1 MQGQR
6 FGRLGCGLL
15 AVTVLG
21 CGPLGMPE
29 EGPSTEASGVAE
41 VQSALTQ
48 VTSFGTN
55 PGNLRMWTHVPAS
68 MPANAPLVVALHG
81 CTQSAAAYAATGWT
95 ALADPLKFYVVYP
108 EQVSGNNSTSCFNW
122 FEPGDTARGQ
132 GEALSI
138 KQMVDHMKATYSID
152 PGRVFVTGLS
162 AGGAM
167 THVMAATYPD
177 VFAGAA
183 VMAGIPYKCA
193 TSMTGGFSCMSPG
206 VDKTPTAWRDLV
218 RGAFPSYT
226 GAYPRVSIWHGT
238 SDFTVKNSNLT
249 EGVEQWTAVHGIDQ
263 TEDLS
268 ETVAGYPHKVYTD
281 AAGKALVESYS
292 LTGMGHGTPI
302 DPAFRFPGTTVACGT
317 AGAYVLDTDI
327 CSTWYVAKFFGLD
340 SSDSVAP
347 TVSLSAP
354 GQGSTVSGAVQ
365 VTATASD
372 NVGVSR
378 VEFFIDNALASSDP
392 SAPYAF
398 TWNSNT
404 ATNGIHALVARA
416 YDAAGNTATSST
428 VTVTVTGGV
437 SDTTAPTVSLTSPT
451 GGASLS
457 GTVTLIANA
466 ADDRGVAKV
475 EFLVDGAVVGQDVSA
490 GPTGLFEFNWDTAS
504 SATGTHTLQ
513 ARAYDAAGN
522 SAASA
527 SVQVAVAPA
536 PVGFTERFSAN
547 GPDNAGW
554 TLTGWALD
562 ASDQTGSTGS
572 KSILGAA
579 TAAFNT
585 VTRTASVS
593 VALPANPRLTYWR
606 KLDLSCAN
614 TTASAAFRVIVN
626 DGVDT
631 VVDSAVKSGLGT
643 LTEANWTQRAEL
655 DLSAFANKNV
665 TLKFVVTVTDT
676 STNNL
681 SRAKAWVDSIRVGPA
696 GSSAFT
702 TLSPQ

>member
-1 MQGQR
+1 M
-6 FGRLGCGLL
+6 
-15 AVTVLG
+15 
-21 CGPLGMPE
+21 
-29 EGPSTEASGVAE
+29 
-41 VQSALTQ
+41 
-48 VTSFGTN
+48 
-55 PGNLRMWTHVPAS
+55 PAS
-68 MPANAPLVVALHG
+68 MPANAPLIVALHG
-81 CTQSAAAYAATGWT
+81 CTQSANAYASTGWS
-95 ALADPLKFYVVYP
+95 ALADTLKFYVVYP
-108 EQVSGNNSTSCFNW
+108 EQVSGNNSTNCFNW

-138 KQMVDHMKATYSID
+138 KQMVDQMKATYSVD
-152 PGRVFVTGLS
+152 PSRVFVTGLS

-177 VFAGAA
+177 VFSGAA

-193 TSMTGGFSCMSPG
+193 TSMTQGFSCMSPG

-226 GAYPRVSIWHGT
+226 GAYPRISIWHGT

-249 EGVEQWTAVHGIDQ
+249 EGVEQWTAVHGIDLQ
-263 TEDLS
+263 EDLS
-268 ETVAGYPHKVYTD
+268 ETVAGYPHKVYRD

-302 DPAFRFPGTTVACGT
+302 DPAFKFPGTTVACGT

-340 SSDSVAP
+340 NTDSVIP

-354 GQGSTVSGAVQ
+354 GQGSTVSGTVQ

-372 NVGVSR
+372 NVGVTR
-378 VEFFIDNALASSDP
+378 VEFFIDNALAGSDP
-392 SAPYAF
+392 TAPYAF
-398 TWNSNT
+398 TWNSAT
-404 ATNGIHALVARA
+404 ATNGSHVLVARA
-416 YDAAGNTATSST
+416 YDAAGNSATSST
-428 VTVTVTGGV
+428 VTVTVTGGT
-437 SDTTAPTVSLTSPT
+437 SDTTAPTVGITSPT
-451 GGASLS
+451 GGATLS
-457 GTVTLIANA
+457 GTVTLTANA
-466 ADDRGVAKV
+466 SDDRGVTKV
-475 EFLVDGAVVGQDVSA
+475 EFLVDGAVVGQGTA
-490 GPTGLFEFNWDTAS
+490 RQAGLFDFNWGTTAY
-504 SATGTHTLQ
+504 ATGTHTLQ

-527 SVQVAVAPA
+527 LVQVTLAPA
-536 PVGFTERFSAN
+536 AVGFTEGFSAN

-554 TLTGWALD
+554 SLTGWALD
-562 ASDQTGSTGS
+562 ASDQTGSTAS

-585 VTRTASVS
+585 VTRTASIS

-606 KLDLSCAN
+606 KLDLSGAN
-614 TTASAAFRVIVN
+614 ISASAAFRVIVN
-626 DGVDT
+626 VGGVDT

-643 LTEANWTQRAEL
+643 LTEANWTQRANL

-681 SRAKAWVDSIRVGPA
+681 SRAKAWVDSIRVGP
-696 GSSAFT
+696 
-702 TLSPQ
+702 

>member
-1 MQGQR
+1 MHGQR
-6 FGRLGCGLL
+6 FGRLCCGLL
-15 AVTVLG
+15 ALTVLG
-21 CGPLGMPE
+21 CGPLEMPAE
-29 EGPSTEASGVAE
+29 ESPGIAQ
-41 VQSALTQ
+41 VQGALTQ

-81 CTQSAAAYAATGWT
+81 CTQTAAAYAATGWT
-95 ALADPLKFYVVYP
+95 ALAGPLKFYVVYP
-108 EQVSGNNSTSCFNW
+108 EQVSGNNSTNCFNW

-152 PGRVFVTGLS
+152 PSRVFVTGLS

-177 VFAGAA
+177 VFSGAA
-183 VMAGIPYKCA
+183 VMAGIPYRCA

-218 RGAFPSYT
+218 RGAFSTYT
-226 GAYPRVSIWHGT
+226 GAYPRISIWHGT
-238 SDFTVKNSNLT
+238 SDFTVKNTNLT
-249 EGVEQWTAVHGIDQ
+249 EGVEQWTAVHGIDL
-263 TEDLS
+263 TEDVS
-268 ETVAGYPHKVYTD
+268 ETVAGYPHKVYKD
-281 AAGKALVESYS
+281 AAGRALVESYS

-302 DPAFRFPGTTVACGT
+302 DPAFSFPGTTVACGT

-340 SSDSVAP
+340 NSDSVAP
-347 TVSLSAP
+347 TVSLTAP
-354 GQGSTVSGAVQ
+354 GNGSTVSGAVQ

-372 NVGVSR
+372 NVGVAR
-378 VEFFIDNALASSDP
+378 VEFFIDNALAGTDP
-392 SAPYAF
+392 ASPYAY
-398 TWNSNT
+398 TWNSAT
-404 ATNGIHALVARA
+404 ATNGTHVLVARA
-416 YDAAGNTATSST
+416 YDAAGNTAASST
-428 VTVTVTGGV
+428 VTVTVTGGT
-437 SDTTAPTVSLTSPT
+437 SDTTAPTVSFASPT
-451 GGASLS
+451 GGATVS
-457 GTVTLIANA
+457 GAVTLAANA
-466 ADDRGVAKV
+466 ADDRGVTKV
-475 EFLVDGAVVGQDVSA
+475 EFLVDGAVVGQGVSA
-490 GPTGLFEFNWDTAS
+490 PQAGRFELSWDTAPY
-504 SATGTHTLQ
+504 ATGTHTLQ

-527 SVQVAVAPA
+527 SVLVTVARAS
-536 PVGFTERFSAN
+536 VGFTESFSAN

-554 TLTGWALD
+554 SLTTWALD

-579 TAAFNT
+579 TASFNT

-643 LTEANWTQRAEL
+643 LTEANWTQRADL
-655 DLSAFANKNV
+655 DLSAFANKTV
-665 TLKFVVTVTDT
+665 VLKFVVTVTDT

-681 SRAKAWVDSIRVGPA
+681 SRSKAWVDSIRVGPPGAFA
-696 GSSAFT
+696 GT
-702 TLSPQ
+702 TPSPR